1 MKERTNDGRA
11 EKEAKRERERERER
25 ERVKEL
31 RARMMRMMG
40 GMAAKA
46 CTYLSCA
53 RVMTT

>member
-11 EKEAKRERERERER
+11 EKEAKRERER